1 MKEYRQYW
9 SAQIASAEHGGSTMP
24 QSKEPSK
31 MVFWPHPDQ
40 EEIITA
46 ALNRAKQEIPTQF
59 QTVALE
65 AIAFSFMATGMA
77 FKDWRQALVFLRH
90 AQGAGTFAQ
99 QVLSFVEELCPEL
112 VIEATITAKVT
123 SQKTEAACESI
134 GPAAG

>member
-1 MKEYRQYW
+1 MPK
-9 SAQIASAEHGGSTMP
+9 SSST
-24 QSKEPSK
+24 KR

-40 EEIITA
+40 AEIITA

-65 AIAFSFMATGMA
+65 AIAMSFMSTGMA

-90 AQGAGTFAQ
+90 TQGAGTFAQ
-99 QVLSFVEELCPEL
+99 QVLSFVEELCPEV

-123 SQKTEAACESI
+123 NQKTEAAGESI
-134 GPAAG
+134 GPTVG